1 MTGRRVC
8 CRGLGVQMLLVDS
21 GGRRAPQQ
29 QHGAQQ
35 QCERYQRYQL
45 TQEAEHRPFL
55 SPSLPTA

>member
-29 QHGAQQ
+29 QHGAQTFSLAIITDRVNTEGDL
-35 QCERYQRYQL
+35 C
-45 TQEAEHRPFL
+45 
-55 SPSLPTA
+55 PSLMGVRT